1 MDKIL
6 MKIPLLR
13 SFLRQWELT
22 KFQKTWKKRN
32 SHNRTA
38 AMNRFPME
46 CVSVGKG
53 TYGELHILSYLPEAE
68 KLVIGNYV
76 SLAPNV
82 QFILSGNH
90 QTNTLFTYPI
100 RSTLNGRHCPE
111 DSLSKGPIIIEDEV
125 WIGYGA
131 IILSGVTIGKGSIV
145 AAGSVVTR
153 DVPAYAIVG
162 GNPAHIIRYRVPE
175 EVIPVISSF
184 SMNDLEEDTIK
195 RHLNDLYKPLRTKED
210 AMNLLKELRNGNK

>member
-1 MDKIL
+1 MLIDKIL

-68 KLVIGNYV
+68 KLIIGNYV

-90 QTNTLFTYPI
+90 QTDTLFTYPI

-153 DVPAYAIVG
+153 DVPAYATRLC
-162 GNPAHIIRYRVPE
+162 HCWR
-175 EVIPVISSF
+175 
-184 SMNDLEEDTIK
+184 
-195 RHLNDLYKPLRTKED
+195 
-210 AMNLLKELRNGNK
+210 